1 MSISVSTP
9 QLKYM
14 HQWFYLH
21 LIKLSLNFY
30 SIILQPALTLGQ
42 GSWDLKKEKKFETVP
57 CAFKINDTLHRQH

>member
-30 SIILQPALTLGQ
+30 YIILQPALTLGQ
-42 GSWDLKKEKKFETVP
+42 GSWDLKKKSLNQYWS
-57 CAFKINDTLHRQH
+57 AFKINDTLHRQH